1 LTYRLHVGLIND
13 STTFT
18 NSSWV
23 NITDAAHV
31 IELDWQAAT
40 AAGANNGKVD
50 WWLDG
55 TQQTGVSGIDN
66 DTRRI
71 DRVRLGAVAG
81 VDSTTNGTLYFDAFE
96 SRRSTYIGPLGGG
109 LVTTTITFAY
119 DALYRVKDVVYSTGD
134 EFHYQYDAVGNAL
147 SYTRTVSGL
156 TVTTTYTYNEA
167 NQLLTAQASNDP
179 TVWYYLY
186 RCIGVVTDV
195 LALSIG
201 NFEIG
206 SVIFQT
212 CSIARWRRR
221 FWPGLWKSNRCS
233 LRRFV
238 AYKERRRRNEPNAKP
253 RLVWPGGSAPLARPP
268 TGLKRR

>member
-167 NQLLTAQASNDP
+167 NQLLTAQTSNDP
-179 TVWYYLY
+179 TVWHYLYDNNGSLTDLIPNGTTPANGARRYTY
-186 RCIGVVTDV
+186 RCIGVV
-195 LALSIG
+195 
-201 NFEIG
+201 
-206 SVIFQT
+206 
-212 CSIARWRRR
+212 
-221 FWPGLWKSNRCS
+221 NRQ
-233 LRRFV
+233 L
-238 AYKERRRRNEPNAKP
+238 
-253 RLVWPGGSAPLARPP
+253 
-268 TGLKRR
+268 